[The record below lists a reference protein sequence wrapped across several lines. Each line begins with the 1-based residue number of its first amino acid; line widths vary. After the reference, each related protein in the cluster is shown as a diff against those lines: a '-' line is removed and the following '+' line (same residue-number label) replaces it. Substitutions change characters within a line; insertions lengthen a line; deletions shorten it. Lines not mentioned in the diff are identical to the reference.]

1 MAQFRLLIDYD
12 VVVYGK
18 GSQRPIGARSET
30 DWLKFAI
37 FPRIAQIT
45 SSTMSSGGRWRSTSA
60 ASLRSNSG
68 SITPT
73 SRSRSSTSIRLTG
86 GVRSLRAVY
95 PSAFFPERCFPSS
108 QLCGSTVRSTAVERA
123 WWRQRSAPDPAETF
137 PHWAKQRCAAP
148 AAGRGGPGLFVEP
161 VTFAL
166 LLIDAGLF
174 APLF

>member
-1 MAQFRLLIDYD
+1 
-12 VVVYGK
+12 
-18 GSQRPIGARSET
+18 
-30 DWLKFAI
+30 
-37 FPRIAQIT
+37 
-45 SSTMSSGGRWRSTSA
+45 
-60 ASLRSNSG
+60 LRSNSG